1 MLGSR
6 YGILVE
12 GTTSGPPS
20 IESTIQRPTELQQ
33 LEHLVVVAGHAIWTG
48 FDASRYDDD
57 SDWIL
62 TPFQKGGSVTT
73 FFKHIQAGA
82 KIVNEDPTSLLVFS
96 GGQTRPD
103 NPPSTEAQSYHRLA
117 VAAKLV
123 NSTPDFL
130 RATTEDFALDSYE
143 NLLFSLARF
152 KEVTGRW
159 PEKVT
164 VVGFEMKRARFENL
178 HRAAIKYPA
187 ERFQYIGI
195 DDEGDTKDSYEGEY
209 RYGFL
214 PFQDDM
220 YGCLP
225 PLSTK
230 RTSRNPFA
238 RYHPYHVSCPEIAG
252 LLEFC
257 SPQEKSNGMASLYS
271 TELPWE
277 VQAIDAEGTR
287 WGREN

>member
-1 MLGSR
+1 MN
-6 YGILVE
+6 
-12 GTTSGPPS
+12 
-20 IESTIQRPTELQQ
+20 
-33 LEHLVVVAGHAIWTG
+33 
-48 FDASRYDDD
+48 
-57 SDWIL
+57 
-62 TPFQKGGSVTT
+62 T
-73 FFKHIQAGA
+73 FYKHIEAGA
-82 KIVNEDPTSLLVFS
+82 KIVKEDPTSLLVFS

-103 NPPSTEAQSYHRLA
+103 NPPNTEAQSYHRLA

-123 NSTPDFL
+123 TSTPNFL
-130 RATTEDFALDSYE
+130 RVTTEDFALDSYE

-159 PEKVT
+159 PERVT

-178 HRAAIKYPA
+178 HRVAIKYPA
-187 ERFQYIGI
+187 DRFQYIGI
-195 DDEGDTKDSYEGEY
+195 DDEGDTTDSYEGEY
-209 RYGFL
+209 QYGFL

-230 RTSRNPFA
+230 RTARNPFA
-238 RYHPYHVSCPEIAG
+238 RYHPYHTSCPEIAG

-257 SPQEKSNGMASLYS
+257 SPQGKPNSQAALYPAA
-271 TELPWE
+271 LPWE
-277 VQAIDAEGTR
+277 TRDEGADGTR